1 MNNSAIVF
9 QSIHSYIIQFLNT
22 IIDASLNRSLLMV
35 FFLDIASVFKGIAEK
50 LRFPILLNYR
60 ELFPFT
66 IWKLIFW
73 FMGATMISMFWI
85 FKWILVLSSFNACRV
100 VLRIINPHEMP
111 RASYLL
117 FQPKYLEIIVKL
129 MKITQCLNEI
139 ISCTLITFFSI
150 LGILKE

>member
-1 MNNSAIVF
+1 MNDSAIVF
-9 QSIHSYIIQFLNT
+9 QSIYNT
-22 IIDASLNRSLLMV
+22 IPQYNNWCIFKSKFING
-35 FFLDIASVFKGIAEK
+35 FFSRHCFSFQGIAEK

-60 ELFPFT
+60 DT

-139 ISCTLITFFSI
+139 ISCTLITSFFFDSR
-150 LGILKE
+150 GILKE